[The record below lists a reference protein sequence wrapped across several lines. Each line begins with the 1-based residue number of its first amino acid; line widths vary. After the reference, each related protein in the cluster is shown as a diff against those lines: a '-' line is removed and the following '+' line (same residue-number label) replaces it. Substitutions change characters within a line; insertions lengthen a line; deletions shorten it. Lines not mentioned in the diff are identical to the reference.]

1 MAKGSGTTRIV
12 NASNSRTSKKERG
25 LPLSNIS
32 VETNLYRGELAKNP
46 SGTGNWFFSIGNKEG
61 YKDVTKAVSFY
72 GTYTEAVKKAKKEAQ
87 KRGAGRV
94 YVLP

>member
-1 MAKGSGTTRIV
+1 MAKGSGTTRSV
-12 NASNSRTSKKERG
+12 NASNSRTSKERG

-32 VETNLYRGELAKNP
+32 VETNLYRGALAKKP
-46 SGTGNWFFSIGNKEG
+46 SGTGNWFFSIGNQEG